1 MAASRAELALLGCP
15 ALRGRSIED
24 RFLLRFVVVP
34 QTPEERELSALAR
47 AALEKAVLLDT
58 FPKAVVDVYAC
69 VLEAGDSRLQA
80 QASVRA

>member
-1 MAASRAELALLGCP
+1 
-15 ALRGRSIED
+15 
-24 RFLLRFVVVP
+24 
-34 QTPEERELSALAR
+34 LSALAR